1 MVEYYF
7 ANVIIKDV
15 KLSEIKVDPQVRIR
29 KYDATHKN
37 WIKHEALKNS
47 MNKFGQLHS
56 ITLLKNY
63 KLKAGFDRYSVA
75 IELGWETIRCRIFL
89 EELTKLDE
97 LLLEITENYARK
109 DFTSIELFSGFAM
122 IKREYEGV
130 HPEVMHG
137 KAIREQCSPLRD
149 HEKNE
154 GNKVASDAT
163 LKNDHKNKVLS
174 FVKYYHKFFGIAER
188 TLYNYTRIGEAYL
201 DNKFNEET
209 ITLFEKGK
217 LTQTQLLETLRKFDN
232 KRIIQSKLK
241 TNRNDNIKSKNDL
254 LAIKTI
260 IKIENKNN
268 KPKSAHKVKE
278 RTPEEIEDFVIS
290 YRKSIVENFISS
302 GKKLIS
308 SPSFI
313 CDSSIENP
321 EKSPNKTSKEDK
333 TLSHKEANSPVPAN
347 QIPKKDTCLTCEKAS
362 VFAFKCKSC
371 GSIGRQVLCD
381 IDFIEARRKIRDP
394 DLPRC
399 ESSNISP

>member
-7 ANVIIKDV
+7 ANAIIKDV